1 MNLKKT
7 HLESCGWQSVAIHH
21 DHVMLPALNA
31 DDRGWTAVP
40 FGVGFLAPQVY
51 EAGDE
56 FSNAWFID
64 TAALV

>member
-1 MNLKKT
+1 MNLRKT

-21 DHVMLPALNA
+21 DHIMLPRLKA

-40 FGVGFLAPQVY
+40 FGVGYLAPQVMT
-51 EAGDE
+51 AGDE
-56 FSNAWFID
+56 LANAVFIE

>member
-7 HLESCGWQSVAIHH
+7 HLESCGWQSVAIHR
-21 DHVMLPALNA
+21 DHVVMPNLIA

-40 FGVGFLAPQVY
+40 FGVGYLAPQFI

-56 FSNAWFID
+56 FSNACFIE